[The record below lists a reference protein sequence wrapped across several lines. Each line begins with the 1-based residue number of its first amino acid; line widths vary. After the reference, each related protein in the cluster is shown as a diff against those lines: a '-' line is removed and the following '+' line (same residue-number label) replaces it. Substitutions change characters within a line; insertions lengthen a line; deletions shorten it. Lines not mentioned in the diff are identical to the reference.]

1 MFVSRIKKTFTA
13 LGTVTL
19 ALAVFFA
26 FAGTASAGSAV
37 VGQKIFS
44 QKKCAGCHQITGP
57 AKEKTIADQMKRKGP
72 ELWYAGS
79 KFVPG
84 FLEGWLKNPV
94 VIRPMEYY
102 SLTKKNLG
110 THVKL
115 APREASDVAAY
126 LGSLRSAAVKPVGIV
141 PTVDRRARIIFDKSQ
156 SCYGCHQVLSRR
168 GRVVGGLTG
177 PTLIG
182 AGARLNPD
190 WIFAYLTD
198 SKTFKPV
205 KDMPEYTGVL
215 SRAEMAALSAYIS

>member
-1 MFVSRIKKTFTA
+1 M
-13 LGTVTL
+13 LGTVTV
-19 ALAVFFA
+19 AVAVFFV
-26 FAGTASAGSAV
+26 FAGSASAGSVA

-44 QKKCAGCHQITGP
+44 QRKCVACHQIKGP
-57 AKEKTIADQMKRKGP
+57 AREKTIADQMKRKGP

-84 FLEGWLKNPV
+84 FLEGWLGNPV
-94 VIRPMEYY
+94 IIRPMEYY
-102 SLTKKNLG
+102 SLTEKNSG

-115 APREASDVAAY
+115 GAREASDVAAY
-126 LGSLRSAAVKPVGIV
+126 LESLRSAAVKPLGIV
-141 PTVDRRARIIFDKSQ
+141 PTIDRRARIIFDKTQ
-156 SCYGCHQVLSRR
+156 SCYGCHRVLSRR

-177 PTLIG
+177 PSLIG
-182 AGARLNPD
+182 AGKRLNPD

-215 SRAEMAALSAYIS
+215 SRAEMAALSAYVSTF